1 MSDLLFYGGPILTM
15 EAAEDGPAAR
25 AQALLVQNG
34 RITGRGSKEELLAL
48 CPAARQIDLE
58 GRCLMPGF
66 FDAHSHMLQF
76 ANTLQYCNLSDVG
89 SFDELKQT
97 MTRFM
102 ESQPEGETGVVI
114 GFGYDQNRMAE
125 GRHPDRYVLDEIS
138 NTRPVMISHAS
149 GHMGVANSVMLQ
161 ALGLTDA
168 VKDPQG
174 GRFGRDAQGHLDG
187 LLEENAFLQR
197 TSQTAAAPDPAAQ
210 QAKTLNL
217 LDQAQQIYFSY
228 GITTAQEGMLHE
240 DDFASY
246 RELASQGRLKMD
258 VVGYAD
264 LRSCADLPDR
274 FPEYRET
281 YKDHFKVGGYKLF
294 LDGSPQG
301 RTAWMLEDYAD
312 EAGYKGY
319 PAYTDQEV
327 ENFVAQAQQA
337 NLQLLCHC
345 NGDAAADQFIRAHKQ
360 PSTRR
365 DVMIHAQFLHP
376 EQMPAMK
383 AAGIMPS
390 FFTAHSWYWGD
401 AHIQHMG
408 MERAKGISAA
418 ASAKALGIPYTFHMD
433 TPVLPPDCMDAVF
446 CAVNRITRNGVKLD
460 QSECLS
466 AYDALLGITRY
477 AAWQYFEED
486 EKGTLTPGKA
496 ADLVILSADPTA
508 VDSAALREVQILAT
522 FKNGDCVYHKA

>member
-1 MSDLLFYGGPILTM
+1 MRDFLFYGGPILTM
-15 EAAEDGPAAR
+15 EAAQDGANAR
-25 AQALLVQNG
+25 TTALLVQNG
-34 RITGRGSKEELLAL
+34 RITGRGSKEELLL
-48 CPAARQIDLE
+48 VCPAAQQIDLE

-66 FDAHSHMLQF
+66 FDAHSHLLQF
-76 ANTLQYCNLSDVG
+76 ANTLQFCNLSNVN
-89 SFDELKQT
+89 SFDELKQALT
-97 MTRFM
+97 DFKN
-102 ESQPEGETGVVI
+102 SQPADETGVII

-125 GRHPDRYVLDEIS
+125 GRHPDRYLLDQVS
-138 NTRPVMISHAS
+138 STRPVMISHAS
-149 GHMGVANSVMLQ
+149 GHMGVANSAMLQ
-161 ALGLTDA
+161 MLGLTDDIR
-168 VKDPQG
+168 DPQG
-174 GRFGRDAQGHLDG
+174 GRYGRDAQGHLDG

-197 TSQTAAAPDPAAQ
+197 TSQAAPAGDAEQ
-210 QAKTLNL
+210 QQENMLRL
-217 LDQAQQIYFSY
+217 LDRAQQIYFSF
-228 GITTAQEGMLHE
+228 GITTAQEGMLRQE
-240 DDFASY
+240 DFATY
-246 RELASQGRLKMD
+246 RRSAAQGRLKMD

-264 LRSCADLPDR
+264 LRNCPDLPDR
-274 FPEYRET
+274 FPEYRQT

-312 EAGYKGY
+312 EPGYKGY
-319 PAYTDQEV
+319 PVYTDKEV
-327 ENFVAQAQQA
+327 EDFVAQAQSA

-360 PSTRR
+360 ASTHR

-376 EQMPAMK
+376 EQMLAMK

-433 TPVLPPDCMDAVF
+433 TPVLPPDCIDAVF
-446 CAVNRITRNGVKLD
+446 CAVNRITSSGVKLD
-460 QSECLS
+460 PSECLS
-466 AYDALLGITRY
+466 TYDALLGITRY

-508 VDSAALREVQILAT
+508 VDPADLRSVQILAT
-522 FKNGDCVYHKA
+522 FKNGECVYQKP